1 MAILI
6 ASKTTI
12 HIHCLNFFF
21 FVRFTLKR
29 HYRLT
34 TFSSATLVQHT
45 RSRLSIKVHILKL
58 HTCITFQLTAAET
71 VNEFCNESDLDTRL
85 LPDLSS
91 TAAETVNEF
100 CNASDPGTRLLPDLS
115 STAAETVNEFC
126 NESNPGTRLLPD
138 LSSTAALE
146 TNACVLKP
154 EEESDYVAVSAFN
167 SDMFEEEAVETGIH

>member
-71 VNEFCNESDLDTRL
+71 VNEFCNES
-85 LPDLSS
+85 
-91 TAAETVNEF
+91 
-100 CNASDPGTRLLPDLS
+100 
-115 STAAETVNEFC
+115 
-126 NESNPGTRLLPD
+126 NPGTRLLPD

-154 EEESDYVAVSAFN
+154 QEESDYVAVSAFN

>member
-85 LPDLSS
+85 LADLSS

-100 CNASDPGTRLLPDLS
+100 CNASD
-115 STAAETVNEFC
+115 
-126 NESNPGTRLLPD
+126 PGTRLLPD